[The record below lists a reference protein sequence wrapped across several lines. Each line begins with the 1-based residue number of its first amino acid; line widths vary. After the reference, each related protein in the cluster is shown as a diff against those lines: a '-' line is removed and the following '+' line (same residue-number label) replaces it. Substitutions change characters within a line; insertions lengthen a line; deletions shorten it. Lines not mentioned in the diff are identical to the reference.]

1 MNVKTSELSDAA
13 LDWAVEVAI
22 AAQFNEGRKLK
33 VVRDSRSASGPCWI
47 EVENSPGSGIFH
59 RSMHSTDWSQGGPII
74 EREQLWLT
82 GPFREREDWK
92 CGSGLKSDW
101 DYAASEFTGP
111 TPLIAAMR
119 CFVASKLGDV
129 LDVPEELA

>member
-1 MNVKTSELSDAA
+1 MKIKTSELSGAA
-13 LDWAVEVAI
+13 LDWAVRYAVSGKAPLDFVP
-22 AAQFNEGRKLK
+22 A
-33 VVRDSRSASGPCWI
+33 RDNFSTCW
-47 EVENSPGSGIFH
+47 
-59 RSMHSTDWSQGGPII
+59 TKGGPII

-119 CFVASKLGDV
+119 CYVASMLGDDV
-129 LDVPEELA
+129 EVPEGLS